1 MTLSLPHL
9 LIFIAGCPRVM
20 GLVAFAPGLNAGF
33 VPPLVRVALSLAL
46 AFALAPL
53 IVPAGEEVL
62 GLTPQAYGALLLGEL
77 ALGAIIGFLLSTL
90 LEAARLAGEI
100 VDLQIG
106 FRAGSMYDPA
116 TGGHSALLGQFWYL
130 AALLFFFVIN
140 GHHWL
145 LTGLMRSF
153 EVCPIGHLIFAPGLA
168 GLAIEVFSA
177 SFLLALQVAAP
188 VVGALILADLTLGL
202 VGRGMPQM
210 NLMLVGMPAKIT
222 IGMAALALSSP
233 MMATAFTRL
242 FESFQQYLS
251 MILRLVAG

>member
-1 MTLSLPHL
+1 MTISLPHL
-9 LIFIAGCPRVM
+9 LVFLAGCPRVM
-20 GLVAFAPGLNAGF
+20 GLVAFAPGFNAGF
-33 VPPLVRVALSLAL
+33 VPPTVRVTLGLAL

-53 IVPAGEEVL
+53 IVPPGQDVL
-62 GLTPQAYGALLLGEL
+62 ALTPEAYGGLLLGEL

-100 VDLQIG
+100 VDFQIG

-145 LTGLMRSF
+145 MTGLMRSF
-153 EVCPIGHLIFAPGLA
+153 ELCPIGGLSSAPGLA
-168 GLAIEVFSA
+168 GIAIQVISA
-177 SFLLALQVAAP
+177 SFLLALQLAAP

-222 IGMAALALSSP
+222 LGVAALALSSP

-242 FESFQQYLS
+242 FESFQQYLTAA
-251 MILRLVAG
+251 LRLIAG

>member
-9 LIFIAGCPRVM
+9 LIFLAGCPRVM
-20 GLVAFAPGLNAGF
+20 GLVAFAPGFSAGF
-33 VPPLVRVALSLAL
+33 VPPTVRVTLSLAL

-53 IVPAGEEVL
+53 IVPPGQDVL
-62 GLTPQAYGALLLGEL
+62 ALTPEAYGGLLLSEL
-77 ALGAIIGFLLSTL
+77 ALGAVIGFLLSTL

-145 LTGLMRSF
+145 MTGLMRSF
-153 EVCPIGHLIFAPGLA
+153 ELCPVGGLTFAPGLA
-168 GLAIEVFSA
+168 DVAVRVLSA

-222 IGMAALALSSP
+222 IGVAALALSSP

-242 FESFQQYLS
+242 FESFQHYLTVT
-251 MILRLVAG
+251 LRMVAG